1 MHATTALIEAL
12 IDRPPESRA
21 LLSLRGL
28 FQGLQGRIERAWF
41 RAYFGCAHSERLE
54 LGLRIWNWQ
63 APQHGDG
70 GLYGVPDGRES
81 LQLGVAR
88 RQPQADAADADD
100 DFVQLR
106 LRAVLLRASRVSQR
120 ARQRERGVPRSCDPS
135 QDTVART
142 AQRAGHRDAA
152 RTGPAGRA
160 AAPHRSSWRTG
171 AADALLIRDSYRL
184 QKELLKPI

>member
-135 QDTVART
+135 QDTVAH
-142 AQRAGHRDAA
+142 GAA
-152 RTGPAGRA
+152 RRTLRGPRRRA
-160 AAPHRSSWRTG
+160 DRTG
-171 AADALLIRDSYRL
+171 RSRCGSTSIIVADRRG
-184 QKELLKPI
+184 